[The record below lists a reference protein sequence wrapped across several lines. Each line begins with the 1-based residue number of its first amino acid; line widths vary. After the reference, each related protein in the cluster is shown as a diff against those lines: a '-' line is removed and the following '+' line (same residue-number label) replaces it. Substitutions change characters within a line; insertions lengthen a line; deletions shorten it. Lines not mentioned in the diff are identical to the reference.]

1 MNKYKIQ
8 FQGNKGHDM
17 MIIEAKNNQE
27 ARKIFNKN
35 ISIKEVI

>member
-1 MNKYKIQ
+1 MVKYKIQ

-17 MIIEAKNNQE
+17 MIIEAKSNQE